1 MFEYDVEGNV
11 GGYGFSM
18 GLVTDAETVK
28 PWVRWCD
35 GQNNGYCAKCY
46 LRVAPDIGETVTSPD
61 GAQYKVKDYD
71 KSGAVV
77 KLLTGETCEGQE
89 KGPKTRAALKKKPK
103 DSPFVKPASPAVN
116 KPASPAVNKQTRS
129 RSKTK
134 PKKKQSKKKETT
146 DPKAKTKK
154 TPAPATAQSSADK
167 PQNKPTSPAVNKQTR
182 SRSKTTPR
190 AKKKPRRENHPRA
203 KSKRKGADTL
213 PAEESVYTSSTPWV
227 RSRAPALS
235 DEENCRLPAAIKACK
250 INLDTCGRGYYTFL
264 HRVCKEYKSY
274 MEDPTMKVDKLHAHR
289 DSIVAACIG
298 QVFTEVRPANQVPHL
313 GHTTTALVHIL
324 PVVEKV
330 FQMPA
335 AGCPYGSPEWE
346 KEVGKDMEKL
356 PFSVAARHK
365 GLLAKLV
372 RYYIKNGDP
381 TAQGFPIREEGK
393 YFP

>member
-1 MFEYDVEGNV
+1 M
-11 GGYGFSM
+11 
-18 GLVTDAETVK
+18 TT
-28 PWVRWCD
+28 
-35 GQNNGYCAKCY
+35 
-46 LRVAPDIGETVTSPD
+46 
-61 GAQYKVKDYD
+61 
-71 KSGAVV
+71 
-77 KLLTGETCEGQE
+77 
-89 KGPKTRAALKKKPK
+89 PKTTPK
-103 DSPFVKPASPAVN
+103 TPAG
-116 KPASPAVNKQTRS
+116 NKQ
-129 RSKTK
+129 
-134 PKKKQSKKKETT
+134 
-146 DPKAKTKK
+146 PKAKTTPRTK
-154 TPAPATAQSSADK
+154 TPRHESHA
-167 PQNKPTSPAVNKQTR
+167 
-182 SRSKTTPR
+182 R
-190 AKKKPRRENHPRA
+190 AKI
-203 KSKRKGADTL
+203 KRKGDDAGPT
-213 PAEESVYTSSTPWV
+213 EETAYTSSTPWV

-372 RYYIKNGDP
+372 RYYIKHGDP

>member
-1 MFEYDVEGNV
+1 
-11 GGYGFSM
+11 
-18 GLVTDAETVK
+18 
-28 PWVRWCD
+28 
-35 GQNNGYCAKCY
+35 
-46 LRVAPDIGETVTSPD
+46 
-61 GAQYKVKDYD
+61 
-71 KSGAVV
+71 
-77 KLLTGETCEGQE
+77 
-89 KGPKTRAALKKKPK
+89 
-103 DSPFVKPASPAVN
+103 
-116 KPASPAVNKQTRS
+116 
-129 RSKTK
+129 
-134 PKKKQSKKKETT
+134 
-146 DPKAKTKK
+146 
-154 TPAPATAQSSADK
+154 
-167 PQNKPTSPAVNKQTR
+167 
-182 SRSKTTPR
+182 
-190 AKKKPRRENHPRA
+190 
-203 KSKRKGADTL
+203 
-213 PAEESVYTSSTPWV
+213 
-227 RSRAPALS
+227 
-235 DEENCRLPAAIKACK
+235 
-250 INLDTCGRGYYTFL
+250 
-264 HRVCKEYKSY
+264 
-274 MEDPTMKVDKLHAHR
+274 MKVDKLHAHR